1 MKLMNSGNLLSNRTR
16 ISALLLALMLLLLTG
31 CSSTGPAETGALT
44 ESGSA
49 EETTLPTVT
58 EPASKNEAS
67 EPYSTKSSLPEGTD
81 RMFYA
86 HVNGKVLKIL
96 AAENSSADAFLDLLK
111 SGDVPVE
118 MHDYGSFEKVGPL
131 GTTLP
136 RNDEQITTEPG
147 DVILYQGDQITIYY
161 DVNNWSFSRLGKVQD
176 LSQAELKDILGSGN
190 VTVTFSLSEGRME
203 PESSKVLVVIFS
215 RTGHT
220 KPLAEYIAEDLNAD
234 LYEIEAKVP
243 YTDDDIKYYTNCRAD
258 REQNDPSARPEIAGE
273 LPDVTGYDTVFI
285 GYPIWHGQAPKIIYT
300 FLEGMD
306 LSGKTIIPFCTSHSS
321 PLGTS
326 AENLHPLAPDA
337 AWMEGRRFA
346 IGTTAGEISEWVKSL
361 DILSGQPADTGV
373 FDFEKQTVLLNS
385 GYEMPIIGLGTWT
398 LSDDEAENSVY
409 HALKSGMRLIDT
421 ARYYG
426 NEVGVG
432 RGLQKAI
439 DEGIVTRED
448 VFITSKIYG
457 GNYERA
463 GGIIDDALKDLNV
476 DYIDL
481 MLIHQPGYDDEG
493 VYKAMEDAVRAGKL
507 RSIGISNYYTKEK
520 VDEVLSFA
528 TIVPAVIQNENHLYY
543 QNTELQE
550 YASQYGIVIESW
562 YPFGGRGHTSE
573 HFGNEVIKELAEKY
587 GKSSAQ
593 IILRWQLQAGFIAIP
608 GSSNPDHIAENYDIF
623 DFELSKE
630 DMQRIRELDQHERY
644 ENW

>member
-31 CSSTGPAETGALT
+31 CSSTGPAEAGTSEA
-44 ESGSA
+44 SGST
-49 EETTLPTVT
+49 EETSLPTVT
-58 EPASKNEAS
+58 EPASENEAS

-161 DVNNWSFSRLGKVQD
+161 DVNNWSFTRLGKVQD

-300 FLEGMD
+300 FLEGVD

-448 VFITSKIYG
+448 VFITSKVYG

-493 VYKAMEDAVRAGKL
+493 VYKAMDDAVRAGKL
-507 RSIGISNYYTKEK
+507 RSIGISNYYTKEQ

-550 YASQYGIVIESW
+550 YASQCGIVIESW